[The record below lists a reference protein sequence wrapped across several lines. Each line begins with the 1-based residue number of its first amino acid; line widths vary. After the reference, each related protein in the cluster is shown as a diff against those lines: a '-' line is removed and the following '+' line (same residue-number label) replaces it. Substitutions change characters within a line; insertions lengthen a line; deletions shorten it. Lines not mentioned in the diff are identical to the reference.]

1 MLNPEIKDQ
10 LVALLNSCNVPTVA
24 QERLFMDIEKGNPIY
39 DGRKEILVRRNQ
51 ELLQKLNDLLNRED
65 LLVQKEELST
75 EEQLINLL
83 EENRVSSLVYEP
95 ILRDLKAGVSV
106 DEYIN
111 SLYTA
116 MHSQVEPWMK
126 AQDLIHKLQE
136 EYGVV
141 KTEETEDK
149 VELSYV
155 PFDTYQTLSDFE
167 QEFHLDHS
175 ICLSMMSDMR
185 LYHSITPASM
195 VQIWELPQIQ
205 ERILGSEQWTE
216 EEKMELQKAFNEDL
230 FHFIQRVSLSEELKD
245 SEKLQVLRVKEEK
258 KEKIEHQLE
267 QQKQARV
274 QTFEILKSSIN
285 DAEESLRKLYDVQ
298 VSPEVL
304 HLMGVNYYALI
315 QNIRHINNVYQSNL
329 TEEEKQIYEQAERIV
344 DQMYGYIE
352 CQYQMNKKFK
362 LEMRTLYEVMNHPE
376 KYDVQLDLDLKQVR
390 SQIEEIATTLG
401 VSSVD
406 VLGMNATTL
415 SKFLGTHRN
424 AILDLPE
431 KFKSLLRND
440 LYAQGN
446 NEKIKEVDDLDAA
459 ACFSDFQVQEA
470 YEQFCKIEIPLKKE
484 KKEEQ
489 EEKEETFTFNSDHMN
504 EVMAQYQIEVGQY
517 KPIKLKEED
526 VKGIFKFFKKHRQKK
541 EQQRVDKINQ
551 AAVDTAMDLAAK
563 KIEQQYAENPQELQ
577 PVIDSLEKKYQ
588 AYIDRSEQ
596 YSKAYETK
604 EKEDIVDNDQELEV
618 KDENK
623 DTRKI
628 KFPEK
633 AISIIKKARKKNE
646 LKDRKKYYRDM
657 KTSDLPEEIEKLN
670 ADLKDLD
677 KQSKHIQNQKMS
689 YGIQVSALMEVLP
702 KEMASKKL
710 EKLSQQLN
718 ATIKKSTSSD
728 EIKEAVE
735 SLKEKYQS
743 MNMATF
749 SNEIDHVSTDF
760 IQTLEEEKRIEKLQK
775 ENKKL
780 KNFTLEQYVKNTP
793 FDKMSEDMKTSIKEE
808 MKENVRLKKL
818 VESKDRDHTF
828 LEKPKEKKTKSS
840 KKTEKNDLQ
849 EMKRLLDHV
858 RSQGGDVQEFLEQ
871 LKVYYE
877 AEEKVN
883 QELEQQTKT
892 K

>member
-185 LYHSITPASM
+185 LYHSITPTSM

-245 SEKLQVLRVKEEK
+245 SEKLQVLRVKEGK

-267 QQKQARV
+267 QQKQTRV

-315 QNIRHINNVYQSNL
+315 QNVRHINNVYQSNL
-329 TEEEKQIYEQAERIV
+329 TEEEQQIYEQAKRIV
-344 DQMYGYIE
+344 DQMHRYIE
-352 CQYQMNKKFK
+352 CQEQMNNKFK
-362 LEMRTLYEVMNHPE
+362 LEIRTLYEVMSHPE
-376 KYDVQLDLDLKQVR
+376 KHDVQLDLDLKQVR
-390 SQIEEIATTLG
+390 SQIEEIVATLG

-406 VLGMNATTL
+406 VLVMKTTL
-415 SKFLGTHRN
+415 SKFLGTRRN

-431 KFKSLLRND
+431 MFKSLLRKD

-489 EEKEETFTFNSDHMN
+489 EEKEETFTVNLDHMN

-541 EQQRVDKINQ
+541 EQQIVNKINQ

-563 KIEQQYAENPQELQ
+563 KIEQQYAKNPQELQ

-604 EKEDIVDNDQELEV
+604 EKEDIVENDQELEV

-633 AISIIKKARKKNE
+633 AVSIIKKARKKNE
-646 LKDRKKYYRDM
+646 LKERKKRYRDM
-657 KTSDLPEEIEKLN
+657 KMSDLPEEIEKLN

-793 FDKMSEDMKTSIKEE
+793 FDKISEDMKTSIKEE

-828 LEKPKEKKTKSS
+828 LEKPKEKKIS

>member
-216 EEKMELQKAFNEDL
+216 EENMELQKAFNEDL

-274 QTFEILKSSIN
+274 QTFEILKN
-285 DAEESLRKLYDVQ
+285 NTKDVEETLRKLYTLQ
-298 VSPEVL
+298 VNPEFFHQMNINYSALLQTGMYVNNTYVKTRVL
-304 HLMGVNYYALI
+304 
-315 QNIRHINNVYQSNL
+315 L
-329 TEEEKQIYEQAERIV
+329 TEEEQQIYEQAERIA
-344 DQMYGYIE
+344 DQMHGYIE
-352 CQYQMNKKFK
+352 CQEQMNKKFK
-362 LEMRTLYEVMNHPE
+362 LEIRTIYEVMSHPE

-390 SQIEEIATTLG
+390 SQIEEIVATLG
-401 VSSVD
+401 VPSVD
-406 VLGMNATTL
+406 VIGMNATTL
-415 SKFLGTHRN
+415 SKFLETHRD
-424 AILDLPE
+424 AILGLPE

-446 NEKIKEVDDLDAA
+446 NEKIKEVDDLDVA

-484 KKEEQ
+484 KKEE
-489 EEKEETFTFNSDHMN
+489 TFTVNSDHMN
-504 EVMAQYQIEVGQY
+504 EVMTQYQIEVGQY

-541 EQQRVDKINQ
+541 EQQIVDKINQ
-551 AAVDTAMDLAAK
+551 AAVGTAMDLAAK

-577 PVIDSLEKKYQ
+577 PVIDLLEKKYQ

-604 EKEDIVDNDQELEV
+604 EKEDIVENDQELEV

-633 AISIIKKARKKNE
+633 AVSIIKKARKKNE
-646 LKDRKKYYRDM
+646 LKERKKRYRDM
-657 KTSDLPEEIEKLN
+657 KTSDLPEEIEKITS
-670 ADLKDLD
+670 DSKDLE
-677 KQSKHIQNQKMS
+677 KQLQNIQSQKLS
-689 YGIQVSALMEVLP
+689 YGIQVSALMDVLP
-702 KEMASKKL
+702 KEMVSEKL
-710 EKLSQQLN
+710 KKLSQQLQS
-718 ATIKKSTSSD
+718 TVQKSNSSD
-728 EIKEAVE
+728 DVKEAME
-735 SLKEKYQS
+735 ALKEKYQA
-743 MNMATF
+743 MNLEAF
-749 SNEIDHVSTDF
+749 SKEINQVSTDF
-760 IQTLEEEKRIEKLQK
+760 IQTSEEEQKIKKLQK
-775 ENKKL
+775 DNKKL
-780 KNFTLEQYVKNTP
+780 KDFTLEQYVKNVA
-793 FDKMSEDMKTSIKEE
+793 FDKMPEEMKAQIKEE
-808 MKENVRLKKL
+808 IKENTRLKKL

-828 LEKPKEKKTKSS
+828 LEKPKEKKKESS
-840 KKTEKNDLQ
+840 KKLEKNDLQ
-849 EMKRLLDHV
+849 EMKKLLDHIK
-858 RSQGGDVQEFLEQ
+858 REGGQDLALEMLDQ
-871 LKVYYE
+871 LKVYLE
-877 AEEKVN
+877 AEEKIN
-883 QELEQQTKT
+883 QELEQQK
-892 K
+892 KAK

>member
-1 MLNPEIKDQ
+1 
-10 LVALLNSCNVPTVA
+10 
-24 QERLFMDIEKGNPIY
+24 
-39 DGRKEILVRRNQ
+39 
-51 ELLQKLNDLLNRED
+51 
-65 LLVQKEELST
+65 
-75 EEQLINLL
+75 
-83 EENRVSSLVYEP
+83 
-95 ILRDLKAGVSV
+95 
-106 DEYIN
+106 
-111 SLYTA
+111 
-116 MHSQVEPWMK
+116 
-126 AQDLIHKLQE
+126 
-136 EYGVV
+136 
-141 KTEETEDK
+141 
-149 VELSYV
+149 
-155 PFDTYQTLSDFE
+155 
-167 QEFHLDHS
+167 
-175 ICLSMMSDMR
+175 
-185 LYHSITPASM
+185 
-195 VQIWELPQIQ
+195 
-205 ERILGSEQWTE
+205 
-216 EEKMELQKAFNEDL
+216 
-230 FHFIQRVSLSEELKD
+230 
-245 SEKLQVLRVKEEK
+245 
-258 KEKIEHQLE
+258 
-267 QQKQARV
+267 
-274 QTFEILKSSIN
+274 
-285 DAEESLRKLYDVQ
+285 
-298 VSPEVL
+298 
-304 HLMGVNYYALI
+304 
-315 QNIRHINNVYQSNL
+315 
-329 TEEEKQIYEQAERIV
+329 
-344 DQMYGYIE
+344 
-352 CQYQMNKKFK
+352 
-362 LEMRTLYEVMNHPE
+362 
-376 KYDVQLDLDLKQVR
+376 
-390 SQIEEIATTLG
+390 
-401 VSSVD
+401 
-406 VLGMNATTL
+406 
-415 SKFLGTHRN
+415 
-424 AILDLPE
+424 
-431 KFKSLLRND
+431 
-440 LYAQGN
+440 
-446 NEKIKEVDDLDAA
+446 
-459 ACFSDFQVQEA
+459 
-470 YEQFCKIEIPLKKE
+470 
-484 KKEEQ
+484 
-489 EEKEETFTFNSDHMN
+489 MN
-504 EVMAQYQIEVGQY
+504 EVMTQYQIEVGQY

-541 EQQRVDKINQ
+541 EQQIVDKINQ
-551 AAVDTAMDLAAK
+551 AAVGTAMDLAAK

-577 PVIDSLEKKYQ
+577 PVIDLLEKKYQ

-604 EKEDIVDNDQELEV
+604 EKEDIVENDQELEV

-633 AISIIKKARKKNE
+633 AVSIIKKARKKNE
-646 LKDRKKYYRDM
+646 LKERKKRYRDM

-775 ENKKL
+775 ENKNL

-808 MKENVRLKKL
+808 MKENARLKKL

-828 LEKPKEKKTKSS
+828 LEKPKEKKIS